1 MGKTEFLEKLFAGF
15 AEVVSADAL
24 QVYRGMD
31 IGTAKPPAETLAR
44 IPHHLI
50 DILDVDEAFN
60 VGDFCHRA
68 ELCVRDIL
76 SRGLTPVISGG
87 TAYYMKTW
95 LMGLPKTPPVDLMV
109 RRKVQNRWKNRN
121 NADIHR
127 ELQRIDP
134 QSAGRIAQGDRY
146 RMLRALEVFEQCSK
160 PLSDYQIPEKPRDD
174 VEVLSIGLRRSREDL
189 VRRIEERVD
198 SMLIGGLQGEV
209 DRLRRCGAAASDP
222 GMKGIGYREW
232 FGTPDKP
239 DPSPGEVRELIIR
252 NTRRFAKRQMTFF
265 ASLPNAYW
273 VDVHD
278 DDKALA
284 IVEETLRNFGIRRCI
299 A

>member
-1 MGKTEFLEKLFAGF
+1 MTWKTPEEKLCLWPYRKSLPKRCSTISNRTDRPKVVLLFGPTGVGKTEFLEKLFAGF

-109 RRKVQNRWKNRN
+109 RRNVQNRWKNRD

-160 PLSDYQIPEKPRDD
+160 PLSNYQIPEKPRDD

-198 SMLIGGLQGEV
+198 SMLSGGLQG
-209 DRLRRCGAAASDP
+209 RLTDSAAAARRP
-222 GMKGIGYREW
+222 R
-232 FGTPDKP
+232 
-239 DPSPGEVRELIIR
+239 IR
-252 NTRRFAKRQMTFF
+252 
-265 ASLPNAYW
+265 
-273 VDVHD
+273 
-278 DDKALA
+278 
-284 IVEETLRNFGIRRCI
+284 G
-299 A
+299 